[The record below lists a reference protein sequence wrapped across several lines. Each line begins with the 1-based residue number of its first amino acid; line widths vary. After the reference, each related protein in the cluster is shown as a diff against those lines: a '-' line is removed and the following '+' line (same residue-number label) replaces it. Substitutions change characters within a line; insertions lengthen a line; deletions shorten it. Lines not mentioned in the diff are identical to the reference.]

1 MKLEKI
7 RCNSELKK
15 YRNKLF
21 DYARGLLLGAGD
33 AASEDRLADAVHPRE
48 HRRFLTGFDTRLP
61 EASEDRS
68 RSPPSPSRRR
78 APLDT

>member
-7 RCNSELKK
+7 RCNSELEKH
-15 YRNKLF
+15 RNKLF

-48 HRRFLTGFDTRLP
+48 HRRFLTGFSRLR